1 MKCRKVPHHHPRS
14 VRSSFRSWA
23 KESRKGSTY
32 AFCVKCSRDVLGGT
46 LHEQTSLHGRASSNS
61 MSLQSYFGGPTH
73 AMAVIEAE
81 VKFGYIPFL
90 LADQLFQPMF
100 PDSAIAK
107 SFKCSCTKATAILKV
122 IALDV
127 LQQIRDVLSFLACKL
142 PNQQIFQSRSRW
154 CVSSIIQVDA
164 FVVSSLLLKV

>member
-1 MKCRKVPHHHPRS
+1 M
-14 VRSSFRSWA
+14 
-23 KESRKGSTY
+23 
-32 AFCVKCSRDVLGGT
+32 KCSRDVSLGLGGT

-81 VKFGYIPFL
+81 VKFGYISFL
-90 LADQLFQPMF
+90 LADQLFQSMF
-100 PDSAIAK
+100 PIAK

-142 PNQQIFQSRSRW
+142 PNQQIFQSCSRW
-154 CVSSIIQVDA
+154 QLCCVSSIIQVDA